1 MLEEVPV
8 ICCEGTPVNSPNRVV
23 AVAGALMLAI
33 SLAGCAD
40 SASEVAGTTTG
51 DPVSS
56 APMSTTAA
64 PSTEGS
70 PAGVSAEHNDA
81 DVTFAQM
88 MTIHHEGALEM
99 AKLAAQEAESEDV
112 KQLAATIEAAQLP
125 EIELMESWLTD
136 WEEPLEPS
144 GHAGMDM
151 GGMDMNGMSQEEVM
165 DELEQQTGAD
175 FDNQFLTA
183 MIAHHEGAVE
193 MSEEELTDGLNP
205 QALELAQQ
213 IIDAQ
218 QGEIQQM
225 QQLLENP

>member
-1 MLEEVPV
+1 M
-8 ICCEGTPVNSPNRVV
+8 NSPNRIAAVV
-23 AVAGALMLAI
+23 SGFVLVI

-40 SASEVAGTTTG
+40 GGTEMSGTPTG

-56 APMSTTAA
+56 APATTTDAQ
-64 PSTEGS
+64 PTEDS
-70 PAGVSAEHNDA
+70 SSSATAEHNDA

-99 AKLAAQEAESEDV
+99 AKLATQQAESVDV
-112 KQLAATIEAAQLP
+112 KDLAATIEAAQLP
-125 EIELMESWLTD
+125 EIELMQSWLSD
-136 WEEPLEPS
+136 WDEPLEME
-144 GHAGMDM
+144 GHEGMDM

-165 DELEQQTGAD
+165 AELEQKTGPD
-175 FDNQFLTA
+175 FDTQFLTA

-193 MSEEELTDGLNP
+193 MSEDELTDGLNP

-218 QGEIQQM
+218 KSEIQEM
-225 QQLLENP
+225 QQLLANS